1 VDADGEGRVVVLGA
15 EGRVLFVA
23 GKLLEYPRAEAAAF
37 FREAHAR
44 SRRLRND
51 SPPVAAAAAAAS
63 PALEGSRGKRGE
75 EPRGSEWAPSPAPPR
90 SEKPGPRLPRE
101 SSARAAAGVGAGR
114 ERAGGPSAALLAA
127 EAAAGVPRRTLL
139 RRVEAA
145 GGRTALL
152 LSAEELLLISAE
164 AGPSDGAPAAGP
176 SDGAPAAS
184 QRLALRA
191 VPPRPVDPPVGPAL
205 PPPPLSGRAQISRV
219 ERAGG
224 AVVVHA
230 RGDAPLRVA
239 LADYPLQQLFE
250 LLDDL
255 ARLIGLD

>member
-1 VDADGEGRVVVLGA
+1 VEG
-15 EGRVLFVA
+15 
-23 GKLLEYPRAEAAAF
+23 
-37 FREAHAR
+37 
-44 SRRLRND
+44 
-51 SPPVAAAAAAAS
+51 
-63 PALEGSRGKRGE
+63 
-75 EPRGSEWAPSPAPPR
+75 
-90 SEKPGPRLPRE
+90 
-101 SSARAAAGVGAGR
+101 
-114 ERAGGPSAALLAA
+114 
-127 EAAAGVPRRTLL
+127 
-139 RRVEAA
+139 A

>member
-1 VDADGEGRVVVLGA
+1 MVVLGA

-152 LSAEELLLISAE
+152 LSAEELLLISA
-164 AGPSDGAPAAGP
+164 AAGP

-191 VPPRPVDPPVGPAL
+191 VPPRPVDPPVGPAP